1 MKQLIRALLVDDDPD
16 IRSSLPERLTLTLE
30 VELPNVEFAFQVTS
44 QLTEALKTLSSAQY
58 DLVVSDL
65 KLSDG
70 QNDIIEAVREMRQKV
85 ATRNLKVIVFSGMSL
100 DIATRRSMLNEF
112 RVQAIVAKPDT
123 DRLSEAVMTAVRSI
137 LDQRSTSTGLPGSTQ
152 AQHTLVELVLPNL
165 SVPTVC
171 VGADLR
177 KIGLALNNIL
187 GRSAGN
193 AAINLFAEIAKDWLW
208 NKYPSW
214 PDLDKTLFQDGGD
227 EFLLIFRTD
236 ERKPRDQ
243 LIELVLRYCRDVGGE
258 FDRRINEVY
267 IDPYSQLPV
276 LVGKDV
282 RDHFGNYVV
291 IPKPSA
297 RFAIMPMYRD
307 AYSDPADLSRVENQL
322 HARMKS
328 SDKKLEDK
336 ASAVFGFPAKKWPRL
351 KESEL
356 AIKTAEAARIL
367 TRAKS
372 QFMVATYNETQQW
385 LKWKGRRKQSE
396 VLEKGL

>member
-1 MKQLIRALLVDDDPD
+1 MVQQLIRALLVDDDPD
-16 IRSSLPERLTLTLE
+16 IRAALPERLAMTLE
-30 VELPNVEFAFQVTS
+30 TELPNVEVTFQVTA

-100 DIATRRSMLNEF
+100 DVTTRRSMLNEF

-123 DRLSEAVMTAVRSI
+123 DRLSEAVMTAVRGI

-152 AQHTLVELVLPNL
+152 AQHTLVDLVLPSL

-187 GRSAGN
+187 GRAAGN
-193 AAINLFAEIAKDWLW
+193 AAINLFAKIAKNWLW
-208 NKYPSW
+208 DKYPSW

-227 EFLLIFRTD
+227 EFLFIFRTD
-236 ERKPRDQ
+236 ERKTREQ
-243 LIELVLRYCRDVGGE
+243 LTELVLSYCRDVGGE

-267 IDPYSQLPV
+267 PEPYSRLPV
-276 LVGKDV
+276 LVGEDV
-282 RDHFGNYVV
+282 RDHFGNCVV

-307 AYSDPADLSRVENQL
+307 AYSDPADLNRVENQL

-328 SDKKLEDK
+328 VDKKLEDK
-336 ASAVFGFPAKKWPRL
+336 ASRVFGFPAKKWPRL
-351 KESEL
+351 KEGDL
-356 AIKTAEAARIL
+356 AKKTAEAAKIL
-367 TRAKS
+367 ANAKS
-372 QFMVATYNETQQW
+372 QYLVATYTETQQW
-385 LKWKGRRKQSE
+385 LKWKGRRKQSGN
-396 VLEKGL
+396 LE